1 MCIKTIDLSNL
12 FFSNQ
17 KIAQIRILKQFWI
30 KWDHLHRQ
38 SGAPFF
44 TKFIWPEA
52 INPEILEEAPG
63 TIVLKRSRE
72 CRVVK
77 KDPKLLWGRGT
88 GGCLQKSWILN
99 NELQF
104 RPLSSCLRGALGV
117 VNLFWCSLDNMIS
130 R

>member
-1 MCIKTIDLSNL
+1 M
-12 FFSNQ
+12 
-17 KIAQIRILKQFWI
+17 
-30 KWDHLHRQ
+30 HRQ

-77 KDPKLLWGRGT
+77 KDPKLLWGRV
-88 GGCLQKSWILN
+88 GGLVDVSKNPEFSIMNYNLDPW
-99 NELQF
+99 
-104 RPLSSCLRGALGV
+104 V
-117 VNLFWCSLDNMIS
+117 VAWEEPWVL
-130 R
+130 